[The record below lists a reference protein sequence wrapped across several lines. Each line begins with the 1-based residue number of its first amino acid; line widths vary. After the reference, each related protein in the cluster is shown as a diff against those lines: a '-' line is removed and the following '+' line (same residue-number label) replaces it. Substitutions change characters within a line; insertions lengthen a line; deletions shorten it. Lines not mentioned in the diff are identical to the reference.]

1 MTALSPK
8 PPLSLGAALLPI
20 ATMLVVLLGSI
31 PFMTL
36 NGDLIVI
43 AMLCAAVVAGVI
55 AIRQGA
61 SWDDMQRVAGEKV
74 AGILPALLIL
84 LSIGM
89 LIGLW
94 MLSGTIPY
102 LVYWGVRLV
111 SPQHLALTA
120 FLATVL
126 MSSFTGTSWG
136 SAGTIGVAMMGTA
149 TALGAPLPLIAGAV
163 ISGAYF
169 GDKMSPLSDSTIL
182 ASVAADVELYTH
194 IRHMLYTA
202 VPSFVMCL
210 IVYSVAGRASI
221 AGTSGIPES
230 GQRLLA
236 DITSVFRLG
245 WYALFPPLVVVVC
258 IVRRVPSVIAILLS
272 SFVAAVI
279 ALTVQPFGISD
290 VVTAAVSGVQ
300 LPLLAAS
307 GVDVTTLSAAF
318 GRLVQRG
325 GMNSM
330 STTLVLVFTAL
341 VLAAGMEMSGALDV
355 LMTRMLQSV
364 RSVFGLI
371 AATMTSGL
379 AMIGLTSH
387 GGVTMLVVGGLFQPA
402 YRDRDLAP
410 QNLSRSLEDSV
421 TITEVLMPWTVSAVF
436 MATTLGV
443 PTLSYAPW
451 AVFCYMGPVFSLT
464 IAALFK
470 RTGFGIAKLGATAP

>member
-1 MTALSPK
+1 M
-8 PPLSLGAALLPI
+8 
-20 ATMLVVLLGSI
+20 
-31 PFMTL
+31 
-36 NGDLIVI
+36 
-43 AMLCAAVVAGVI
+43 
-55 AIRQGA
+55 
-61 SWDDMQRVAGEKV
+61 
-74 AGILPALLIL
+74 
-84 LSIGM
+84 
-89 LIGLW
+89 
-94 MLSGTIPY
+94 
-102 LVYWGVRLV
+102 
-111 SPQHLALTA
+111 
-120 FLATVL
+120 
-126 MSSFTGTSWG
+126 
-136 SAGTIGVAMMGTA
+136 
-149 TALGAPLPLIAGAV
+149 
-163 ISGAYF
+163 
-169 GDKMSPLSDSTIL
+169 
-182 ASVAADVELYTH
+182 
-194 IRHMLYTA
+194 
-202 VPSFVMCL
+202 
-210 IVYSVAGRASI
+210 
-221 AGTSGIPES
+221 
-230 GQRLLA
+230 
-236 DITSVFRLG
+236 FRLG
-245 WYALFPPLVVVVC
+245 WYALIPPLVVVVC
-258 IVRRVPSVIAILLS
+258 IVRRVPSVISICSPFA
-272 SFVAAVI
+272 AAVI

-402 YRDRDLAP
+402 YRDRHLAP

-451 AVFCYMGPVFSLT
+451 AVFCYMGPIFSLT

-470 RTGFGIAKLGATAP
+470 RTGFGIARR